1 MIALKKIK
9 RIAKNITRDTLRF
22 FLSPKL
28 YTKLRFYLVH
38 GYKLNLDNPK
48 TWNEK
53 IQYIKFNCDPV
64 YLSKFVDKLAV
75 REYVMETIGEE
86 YLIPLLGYYEKITPE
101 DIEKLPNS
109 FIIKTSNGGG
119 GENVK
124 MIWDKEKEDIF
135 KLCKQFNDYLK
146 IKIGSKIDELYYNIQ
161 KPYILV
167 EKLMLDK
174 NCNTPSDYKFQ
185 TFKKSEKNKYFIQID
200 DGRFTNHQRSIVDE
214 NFKKIE
220 MKIQPKYEFIE
231 RELIA
236 PKNFEKMKELVDRLA
251 LPFEYVRVDLYNI
264 DGEIYF
270 GELTFCHGSGW
281 EKVDPQKWD
290 LKLGELWELKNE

>member
-1 MIALKKIK
+1 M
-9 RIAKNITRDTLRF
+9 
-22 FLSPKL
+22 
-28 YTKLRFYLVH
+28 VH
-38 GYKLNLDNPK
+38 GYKLNLDNPQ

-53 IQYIKFNCDPV
+53 IQYRKFNCNPV
-64 YLSKFVDKLAV
+64 YLSKFVDKLTV
-75 REYVMETIGEE
+75 RKYVEETIGEE

-109 FIIKTSNGGG
+109 FVVKTSNGGG

-124 MIWDKEKEDIF
+124 VIWNKRKEDVI
-135 KLCKQFNDYLK
+135 KLCKEFNNYLK
-146 IKIGSKIDELYYNIQ
+146 VKIGSKIDELYYDIQ

-167 EKLMLDK
+167 EKLMSDK
-174 NCNTPSDYKFQ
+174 SGNTPSDYKFQ
-185 TFKKSEKNKYFIQID
+185 TFKQTEGNKYFIQID
-200 DGRFTNHQRSIVDE
+200 DGRFTNHQRSIVDK

-231 RELIA
+231 RKLIA
-236 PKNFEKMKELVDRLA
+236 PKNFKKMKELVDRLA

-264 DGEIYF
+264 DGKIYF

-281 EKVDPQKWD
+281 EKIEPQEWD
-290 LKLGELWELKNE
+290 YKMGEIWK